1 MAEFLGSF
9 GRPNV
14 QSCEAQSRPGILDKS
29 LFWNIL
35 GPFFFLSTLIPT
47 RRKGRAT
54 SNTRQRRHVSR
65 FVLPHAYARGHVA
78 DAVALGWI
86 VE

>member
-14 QSCEAQSRPGILDKS
+14 QTCESQSRLGLLDES
-29 LFWNIL
+29 LFWYIL
-35 GPFFFLSTLIPT
+35 GPFICLATLTPT

-65 FVLPHAYARGHVA
+65 FVLPHAYACGHVT